1 MSYSRVLSRDAKKFF
16 NATTEDTAM
25 SDKSTTEKARKP
37 AEKFR
42 DGAIEVAVWHNE
54 IDKGPWFSVTSS
66 RSYKLGEDW
75 KQSDNFGKDDILP
88 LSKLLGQ
95 AHSWILNQQQQQRA
109 QQAA

>member
-1 MSYSRVLSRDAKKFF
+1 
-16 NATTEDTAM
+16 M
-25 SDKSTTEKARKP
+25 SDKSTTDKARKP

-42 DGAIEVAVWHNE
+42 DGAIEVAVWRNDS
-54 IDKGPWFSVTSS
+54 DKGPWFSVTSS
-66 RSYKLGEDW
+66 RSYEQGEDW

-88 LSKLLGQ
+88 LCKLLDQ